1 MFGFA
6 KLRNYNTSGVIE
18 LQKII
23 AKLQNNTPKIAKSA
37 KNLGSWQ
44 VITYLCILIC
54 YTKYSHLYLSWYVW

>member
-44 VITYLCILIC
+44 VITYLCISTSLGM
-54 YTKYSHLYLSWYVW
+54 YGNGHPVDTYL